1 MSEQELRL
9 KTDYVPP
16 PGGPRIEKSG
26 STRGEPEE
34 DVPAAAVACARP
46 RHPAQDILED
56 DPWKLAAGFD
66 LGKLPRH
73 EIERILPGWTYTI
86 DNRPSN
92 GSWYF
97 PPGSA
102 GNLSEPMRHKF
113 VERALLGRLLY
124 PETIKVV
131 VRGDPARLLGVRPG
145 SVAPLGS
152 PPPLRPRSVSPSLPH
167 SLAACPAFPPLSL
180 SLSLSLP
187 LTRETSDSAPKTII
201 FPRPSP
207 SPLNS

>member
-66 LGKLPRH
+66 LGKLPR
-73 EIERILPGWTYTI
+73 
-86 DNRPSN
+86 PSN

-131 VRGDPARLLGVRPG
+131 VRGDPARLLGVSPG

-152 PPPLRPRSVSPSLPH
+152 PHPLRPRSVSPSLPH